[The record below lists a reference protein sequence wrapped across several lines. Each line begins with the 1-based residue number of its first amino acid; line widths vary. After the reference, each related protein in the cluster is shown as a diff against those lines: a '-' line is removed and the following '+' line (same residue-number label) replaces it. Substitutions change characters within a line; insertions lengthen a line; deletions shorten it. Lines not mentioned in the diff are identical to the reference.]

1 MISLIS
7 AELIAVLAKKGR
19 IELIRTLKAF
29 PERDFTINELA
40 KVSGVPTMTTWR
52 AVKELKKS
60 GFVRTRKVG
69 NAVSVTM
76 TDDREKL
83 RTIRLV
89 PETDPQRSAAI
100 HFAKKLS
107 QNDWVDECRL
117 FGSIGR
123 GEHAPG
129 DDVDVAVI
137 YSDDSV
143 TAEQAKDRANEY
155 AKQVKSETNVGVV
168 PLCISSKEM
177 SRRGGLATELR
188 DKEIIFRRR

>member
-1 MISLIS
+1 MIS
-7 AELIAVLAKKGR
+7 AELIGILAKKGR
-19 IELIRTLKAF
+19 IELIRTLKAY
-29 PERDFTINELA
+29 PDRDFTINELA

-60 GFVRTRKVG
+60 GFLKTRKVG
-69 NAVSVTM
+69 NAVSVAI

-100 HFAKKLS
+100 LFARRLG
-107 QNDWVDECRL
+107 QNEWVDECRL
-117 FGSIGR
+117 FGNIGR

-137 YSDDSV
+137 YSDTSMSAD
-143 TAEQAKDRANEY
+143 QAKEKASEF
-155 AKQVKSETNVGVV
+155 ALEVKSETNVSVV
-168 PLCISSKEM
+168 PLCISSKDM
-177 SRRGGLATELR
+177 SRRGGLASELR
-188 DKEIIFRRR
+188 DKEIIFRR

>member
-1 MISLIS
+1 MIS
-7 AELIAVLAKKGR
+7 AELIGILAKRGR
-19 IELIRTLKAF
+19 IDLIRTLRAF
-29 PERDFTINELA
+29 PDRDFTINELA
-40 KVSGVPTMTTWR
+40 KASGIPTMTTWR

-60 GFVRTRKVG
+60 GFVKTRKVG
-69 NAVSVTM
+69 NAISVSVTE
-76 TDDREKL
+76 DSEKL

-100 HFAKKLS
+100 LFAKRLG
-107 QNDWVDECRL
+107 QNEWVQECRL
-117 FGSIGR
+117 FGNIGR

-137 YSDDSV
+137 YSDADMA
-143 TAEQAKDRANEY
+143 AELAREEAMESAAQIR
-155 AKQVKSETNVGVV
+155 SETNVSVV

-188 DKEIIFRRR
+188 DKEVIFRR

>member
-1 MISLIS
+1 MIS
-7 AELIAVLAKKGR
+7 AELIGILAKKGR

-29 PERDFTINELA
+29 PDRDFTINELA

-52 AVKELKKS
+52 AVKELKKH
-60 GFVRTRKVG
+60 GFVKTRKIG
-69 NAVSVTM
+69 NAVSVAI

-83 RTIRLV
+83 RTVRLV

-100 HFAKKLS
+100 LFARRLG
-107 QNDWVDECRL
+107 QNEWVDECRL
-117 FGSIGR
+117 FGNIGR

-137 YSDDSV
+137 YADTSLSAD
-143 TAEQAKDRANEY
+143 QAKEKAGEF
-155 AKQVKSETNVGVV
+155 AAQVKSETNVSVV
-168 PLCISSKEM
+168 PLCISSKDM

-188 DKEIIFRRR
+188 DKEIIFRR

>member
-1 MISLIS
+1 MIS
-7 AELIAVLAKKGR
+7 AELIGILAKKGR

-29 PERDFTINELA
+29 PDRDFTINELA

-60 GFVRTRKVG
+60 GFLRTRKVG
-69 NAVSVTM
+69 NAVSVAI

-100 HFAKKLS
+100 LFARRLGQS
-107 QNDWVDECRL
+107 EWVDECRL
-117 FGSIGR
+117 FGNIGR
-123 GEHAPG
+123 GEHTPG

-137 YSDDSV
+137 YSDEVISAD
-143 TAEQAKDRANEY
+143 QAKEKASEF
-155 AKQVKSETNVGVV
+155 AAQIKSETNVSIV
-168 PLCISSKEM
+168 PLCISSKDM

-188 DKEIIFRRR
+188 DKEIIFRR